1 MISWFISVL
10 LALVPVQ
17 FLLSALR
24 TRDSEKNDAARHFY
38 FSMSAFVTS
47 IIAVLVSLGAQLTA
61 VGGAEVVGSSFISI
75 SGLSLLLLVLVTFVG
90 VIVSKYSD
98 NYLSGE
104 PRLWLYYRS
113 LHLTLAA
120 VTLVVISN
128 HLLLTLFAW
137 IAISLNLHRLLMF
150 YPDRPRAALAAHK
163 KFLFARLSELSMFV
177 GFALL
182 YSERETLYIDQ
193 ILHAYADV
201 DPSWQGQL
209 AAVFLVITAL
219 IKCAQLPVHGWLIQV
234 VEAPTPVSALL
245 HAGIINMGGFLLLLF
260 APVLMASVYAQVL
273 LLVVASLTTL
283 IAGLVIMTRVSV
295 KVRLAWSTSA
305 QMGLM
310 LVECALG
317 LFELAALHLVAHS
330 CYKAYA
336 FLNAGSAVEI
346 NTHRKLLPSTKP
358 SLVAWF
364 AAMGVSLGLVAP
376 LVFVVFPDGPYSP
389 WLLLVM
395 ALSLVIADRSSAVLR
410 GSYFR
415 VIGLSVGLVSAYLLL
430 KSLFGSFVFNI
441 SSQFISYADVW
452 FCLIATSLFSGY
464 LLLRYA
470 PDGKAGRK
478 LWQWLYAGLYLD
490 EWATKMTL
498 AVWPTKLPS
507 RANPKQASRY
517 LFDKELLS

>member
-1 MISWFISVL
+1 MISWYISAL

-17 FLLSALR
+17 FLVSALR
-24 TRDSEKNDAARHFY
+24 TRDSANNVEARHFY
-38 FSMSAFVTS
+38 FSLSALVTS
-47 IIAVLVSLGAQLTA
+47 IIAALVSLGSHLALGSGFEFA
-61 VGGAEVVGSSFISI
+61 GGSYISI

-137 IAISLNLHRLLMF
+137 IAISLNLHSLLMF
-150 YPDRPRAALAAHK
+150 YPNRPRAALAAHK
-163 KFLFARLSELSMFV
+163 KFLFARMSEFSMFV

-182 YSERETLYIDQ
+182 YSERETLFVDQ
-193 ILHAYADV
+193 ILHAYAEV
-201 DPSWQGQL
+201 DPSWKGQL

-260 APVLMASVYAQVL
+260 APVLMASVYAQSL

-283 IAGLVIMTRVSV
+283 IAGLVVMTRVSV

-336 FLNAGSAVEI
+336 FLNSGSAVEI
-346 NTHRKLLPSTKP
+346 NTHRKLLPSANP
-358 SLVAWF
+358 SLATWC
-364 AAMGVSLGLVAP
+364 AAMSVSLVLVLP
-376 LVFVVFPDGPYSP
+376 LFFVIFPEGPFSP
-389 WLLLVM
+389 WLLLVI
-395 ALSLVIADRSSAVLR
+395 ALGLVIADRSSTGLR

-415 VIGLSVGLVSAYLLL
+415 VVGLSVGLVIVYFAL
-430 KSLFGSFVFNI
+430 KSVFGSFAFSV
-441 SSQFISYADVW
+441 SSQFIGYADVW
-452 FCLIATSLFSGY
+452 FCFIATSLFMGY

-470 PDGKAGRK
+470 PDGDAGRK